1 VVGGWWSAV
10 GDHAQIGRTLKIYSN
25 IAHAGARDKPRPGA
39 IGDVVVV
46 EPSSNRRRRRIV
58 VEPSSSNRRRTVV
71 KPCASDVVLR
81 GK

>member
-39 IGDVVVV
+39 IGDVVGG
-46 EPSSNRRRRRIV
+46 RRIV
-58 VEPSSSNRRRTVV
+58 VIVESSSSNRRQT
-71 KPCASDVVLR
+71 LR
-81 GK
+81 V